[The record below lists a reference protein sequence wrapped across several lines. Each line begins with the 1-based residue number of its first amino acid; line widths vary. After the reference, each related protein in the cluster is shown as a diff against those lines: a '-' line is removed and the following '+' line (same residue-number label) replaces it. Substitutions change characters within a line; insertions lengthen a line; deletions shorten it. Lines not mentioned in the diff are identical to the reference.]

1 MEATMALKE
10 KLDDLNSM
18 ILKGEILE
26 SMDKY
31 YHPDC
36 VVIEKNDVVRQ
47 VSKTPKTGSRMFL
60 KALKRGSN
68 QRSNPPQWGM
78 TSR

>member
-1 MEATMALKE
+1 MTLKE
-10 KLDDLNSM
+10 KLDDLNNM

-36 VVIEKNDVVRQ
+36 VVMEKNDIVARGLEEAKNRESDFFQGCRSLAQVRD
-47 VSKTPKTGSRMFL
+47 SL
-60 KALKRGSN
+60 YCRG
-68 QRSNPPQWGM
+68 
-78 TSR
+78 